1 MERARAGRRPLVSLI
16 IPAYNDAGNLART
29 LPMLRSEFGHSH
41 EVELIVVDDGS
52 DDHSAQL
59 ITAHLRGWAE
69 ARLIRLP
76 WNQGK
81 GAAVKAG
88 VNAVRGERFVFMD
101 ADLSADIAD
110 LPRLLAALNDADV
123 ALGSRSIAGSR
134 VDYRQPMRQLQS
146 KFFNSVACVLTHVVA
161 SDTQCGFKAF
171 RTEPG
176 KLLFH
181 LSEGKGFA
189 FDVEVLALAQLLDM
203 RVVEVPIHWV
213 DVSGSSVRAIRDPF
227 LMLRDIL
234 RTRRRCRSIERKL
247 GRRVQESVRPLHG
260 IDAQLREL
268 LQVEDRPRAIDFV
281 RDDDHAN
288 GHQNGQESSPHAV
301 EHPANGRR
309 TAPSGL
315 A

>member
-1 MERARAGRRPLVSLI
+1 LI

-29 LPMLRSEFGHSH
+29 LPMLRSEFGSSH

-59 ITAHLRGWAE
+59 VAAHLRGWAE

-110 LPRLLAALNDADV
+110 LPRLLGALNDADV

-134 VDYRQPMRQLQS
+134 VDYRQPVRQLQS

-181 LSEGKGFA
+181 LCEGKGFA

-203 RVVEVPIHWV
+203 RIVEVPIHWV

-227 LMLRDIL
+227 LMMRDIL

-247 GRRVQESVRPLHG
+247 GRRVEESVRPLHG
-260 IDAQLREL
+260 LDEQLHEL
-268 LQVEDRPRAIDFV
+268 LHVEERQRAADFT
-281 RDDDHAN
+281 RDNDHAN
-288 GHQNGQESSPHAV
+288 GHESQSNGAER
-301 EHPANGRR
+301 PANGRR
-309 TAPSGL
+309 AASTGL
-315 A
+315 S

>member
-1 MERARAGRRPLVSLI
+1 MDGLAERQVNGRRPLVSLI
-16 IPAYNDAGNLART
+16 IPTYNDAANLART
-29 LPMLRSEFGHSH
+29 LPLLRSEFGNSH
-41 EVELIVVDDGS
+41 EVEVIVVDDGS
-52 DDHSAQL
+52 RDHSAEL
-59 ITAHLRGWAE
+59 ITAHLHGMRE
-69 ARLIRLP
+69 ARFIRLP

-81 GAAVKAG
+81 GSAVKAG

-123 ALGSRSIAGSR
+123 AVGSRSIAGAR
-134 VDYRQPMRQLQS
+134 VEYQQPMRQFQS

-181 LSEGKGFA
+181 LCEGKGFA

-213 DVSGSSVRAIRDPF
+213 DVSGTSVRAVRDPF
-227 LMLRDIL
+227 LMIRDIL
-234 RTRRRCRSIERKL
+234 RTRRRCRAIERRL
-247 GRRVQESVRPLHG
+247 GRRVEEAARPVQGL
-260 IDAQLREL
+260 DAQLREL
-268 LQVEDRPRAIDFV
+268 LRTGTDASYARPFV
-281 RDDDHAN
+281 VSLPS
-288 GHQNGQESSPHAV
+288 EEPH
-301 EHPANGRR
+301 EANGRH
-309 TAPSGL
+309 TAAARL
-315 A
+315 T